1 MHSYVTYALLDPIIE
16 SYEDKKWRPDLNY
29 EHIPFRCR
37 KCHVH
42 RHLFGDFLLN
52 SKNKPRK
59 KQGVDVDMFTSI
71 QEKRKDTK
79 RTNKPTGNE
88 DAQNKNRLKY
98 LKEAKIQD
106 LGEDMKLKKHDT
118 QKK

>member
-16 SYEDKKWRPDLNY
+16 SYENKKWRPNLNY
-29 EHIPFRCR
+29 KHIPFRCR

-42 RHLFGDFLLN
+42 RHFFRDFLLN

-59 KQGVDVDMFTSI
+59 KQGVDVDMFTNI

-88 DAQNKNRLKY
+88 DAHNKNRFKY
-98 LKEAKIQD
+98 LEEAKIED
-106 LGEDMKLKKHDT
+106 LGEEMKLKKHDT